1 MIETY
6 DTLLDLLI
14 FRDESDFNDMG
25 MSDKLTYYNYQL
37 SSI

>member
-14 FRDESDFNDMG
+14 FRDESDFLEMG
-25 MSDKLTYYNYQL
+25 MRDKLTYYTY
-37 SSI
+37 